1 MFKTSPL
8 DLRKSLTDAE
18 FTIHLY
24 KLTIK
29 ELNENLESFESYGML
44 EDYLIIL
51 DILNQKINQIVTRI
65 EL

>member
-18 FTIHLY
+18 FQLHLY

-29 ELNENLESFESYGML
+29 ELNETLEDFEGYGMI
-44 EDYLIIL
+44 EDCLIIL

-65 EL
+65 D